1 MFLSKPK
8 DMPYAEKKSMILLKN
23 LPDSV
28 RDSCIKIVTTIYI
41 FILGG
46 QSQDFIVPVWPDSI
60 PGSIKDMT
68 YIEALDTDKP
78 NRILRVSNPQLLVYL
93 PKSESSESKA
103 AVLICPG
110 GGYRRLAM
118 DVEGYEVA
126 GWLNSNG
133 IAAIILKYRLP
144 DDRIMINKKIGPL
157 QDAQQ
162 AMRTIRK
169 MANQWNINPKKT
181 GVMGFSAG
189 GHLAASLSTHFSDS
203 LYLPKETFSTR
214 PDFSILV
221 YPVISM
227 DSAITHSGSQRNL
240 LGENPT
246 EEDLHYF
253 SLEKQVST
261 NTPPAFLI
269 HAADD
274 PYVSVM
280 NSFGY
285 FKALLSHKV
294 KSEIHIYEK
303 GGHGFG
309 MGNIQY
315 TNSDWTNAAIEW
327 MRMHDFINRK

>member
-1 MFLSKPK
+1 MLFPDNPK
-8 DMPYAEKKSMILLKN
+8 DMPYGGKIIFLKN
-23 LPDSV
+23 IPYSH
-28 RDSCIKIVTTIYI
+28 RNSCIKIIVTVFI

-46 QSQDFIVPVWPDSI
+46 QSQDFIVPVWSDTI
-60 PGSIKDMT
+60 PGSIKDT
-68 YIEALDTDKP
+68 SYIEALDTDKP

-93 PKSESSESKA
+93 PKSENSDSKT

-118 DVEGYEVA
+118 DVEGYDVA
-126 GWLNSNG
+126 GWLNAND
-133 IAAIILKYRLP
+133 ITAIILKYRLP

-157 QDAQQ
+157 QDALQ

-169 MANQWNINPKKT
+169 MAEKWNINPKKT
-181 GVMGFSAG
+181 GIMGFSAG

-203 LYLPKETFSTR
+203 LYFSKVTFSAR

-227 DSAITHSGSQRNL
+227 DSVITHRGSQLYL

-246 EEDLHYF
+246 EKDLLYF
-253 SLEKQVST
+253 SLEKQVSA
-261 NTPPAFLI
+261 NTPPAFLV

-280 NSFGY
+280 NSLGY
-285 FKALLSHKV
+285 FKALLRHKV
-294 KSEIHIYEK
+294 KSEIHIYER

-309 MGNIQY
+309 MGNVQY
-315 TNSDWTNAAIEW
+315 TNSDWTNAVLEW
-327 MRMHDFINRK
+327 MRMHDFINQK